1 MDRVAG
7 SPSVAVVGGGAS
19 GTLAAVHLLRRARA
33 LAMPLEVVLIDQY
46 GRHALGQAY
55 STTDPH
61 HLLNAC
67 VSKMSAIEGD
77 PGHLLRWARRDGLDI
92 DGPDY
97 LPRQVYG
104 RYLREVLSA
113 AEQRPFRVVRRVTG
127 TVSALTGTAGA
138 LTGTAGALTG
148 TASALTG
155 TAGAPT
161 GTAGARTGDRGV
173 RVQLSD
179 GGRIEADAAVLAL
192 GNRPPAAWPHIVDA
206 ANPRYVADP
215 WARDALARICDG
227 APVLV
232 LGTGLTMVDVAV
244 TVTRAHPKAVV
255 YALSRHALLPRTHP
269 HPAPPAVPVPIPDGP
284 LGVAALLRAVRL
296 AVRDNAGD
304 WHGVVDGL
312 RPQAQQLWARLTPEE
327 QRRFLGG
334 AARYWEVHRHRI
346 PPVTAARIADLRA
359 TGRLR
364 VLRGRMLR
372 ATGVPEGLCA
382 RVEVDGAVRELE
394 VGWLVNAT
402 GPGSDIAGDPF
413 LASLIAGGTV
423 RPDRL
428 RLGLDA
434 GSGGAVLDAAGRSDG
449 RVFTLGPMLRG
460 SLYETTAIPEIRAQA
475 AALAP
480 RLIEAITVRPGRS
493 HPEPGSP
500 EHDEPPLTARP
511 VRQARSA

>member
-1 MDRVAG
+1 MAAT
-7 SPSVAVVGGGAS
+7 PSVAVVGGGAS

-77 PGHLLRWARRDGLDI
+77 PGHLLRWARDNGLDI

-104 RYLREVLSA
+104 RYLRDVLAA
-113 AEQRPFRVVRRVTG
+113 AEEPPLRVVRRVTG
-127 TVSALTGTAGA
+127 TASGLTC
-138 LTGTAGALTG
+138 
-148 TASALTG
+148 
-155 TAGAPT
+155 
-161 GTAGARTGDRGV
+161 DRGV
-173 RVQLSD
+173 RVRLSD
-179 GGRIEADAAVLAL
+179 GGQIDADAAVLAL
-192 GNRPPAAWPHIVDA
+192 GNRTPAAWPHIVDA
-206 ANPRYVADP
+206 VDSRYVADP
-215 WARDALARICDG
+215 WARNALTRICDG

-244 TVTRAHPKAVV
+244 TVTRAHPDAVV
-255 YALSRHALLPRTHP
+255 YAVSRHALLPRP
-269 HPAPPAVPVPIPDGP
+269 HPYPVPPPVPVPIPDGP
-284 LGVAALLRAVRL
+284 LGVAGLLRAVRL
-296 AVRDNAGD
+296 AVKDNAGD

-312 RPQAQQLWARLTPEE
+312 RPQVQRLWARLTPDD
-327 QRRFLGG
+327 QRRFLSG

-346 PPVTAARIADLRA
+346 PPATAARVADLRA

-364 VLRGRMLR
+364 VLRGQMLR
-372 ATGVPEGLCA
+372 TTAVPGGMRA
-382 RVEVDGAVRELE
+382 RVEVDGAVRELD

-402 GPGSDIAGDPF
+402 GPGSDIARDPF
-413 LASLIAGGTV
+413 LASLISGGTA

-434 GSGGAVLDAAGRSDG
+434 GLGGAVLDATGHSDG

-475 AALAP
+475 AALAS
-480 RLIEAITVRPGRS
+480 RLIEAVTIRPGRS
-493 HPEPGSP
+493 HPEPGSS
-500 EHDEPPLTARP
+500 EPHIDVPYHRIEANALTFGSSLTESEITRIAGG
-511 VRQARSA
+511 

>member
-1 MDRVAG
+1 MAG

-19 GTLAAVHLLRRARA
+19 GTLAAVHLLHRARA
-33 LAMPLEVVLIDQY
+33 LAMPLEVVMIDQY

-67 VSKMSAIEGD
+67 VDKMSALDGD
-77 PGHLLRWARRDGLDI
+77 PGHLLRWAHDRGLDI
-92 DGPDY
+92 AGSGY

-104 RYLREVLSA
+104 RYLRDVLSA
-113 AEQRPFRVVRRVTG
+113 AEDRPLRVVRRVTG
-127 TVSALTGTAGA
+127 T
-138 LTGTAGALTG
+138 
-148 TASALTG
+148 ASALTCD
-155 TAGAPT
+155 P
-161 GTAGARTGDRGV
+161 GV
-173 RVQLSD
+173 RVRLSQ
-179 GGRIEADAAVLAL
+179 GGHVDADAVVLAL
-192 GNRPPAAWPHIVDA
+192 GNRTPTAWPHLADA
-206 ANPRYVADP
+206 ASPRHIADP
-215 WARDALARICDG
+215 WAPNALDPICDG

-244 TVTRAHPKAVV
+244 TVTRAHPDTVV
-255 YALSRHALLPRTHP
+255 YAVSRHALLPRTHP
-269 HPAPPAVPVPIPDGP
+269 YPPPSPVPVPIPDGP
-284 LGVAALLRAVRL
+284 LGVADLLRAVRL
-296 AVRDNAGD
+296 AVKDNAGD

-312 RPQAQQLWARLTPEE
+312 RPQAQRLWARLTPDD
-327 QRRFLGG
+327 QRRFLGV

-346 PPVTAARIADLRA
+346 PPATATRIADLRA

-364 VLRGRMLR
+364 VLRGQVLQATAVPDGLR
-372 ATGVPEGLCA
+372 AQ
-382 RVEVDGAVRELE
+382 VEADGAVRELD

-402 GPGSDIAGDPF
+402 GPGSDIARDPF
-413 LASLIAGGTV
+413 LASLIAGGTA

-434 GSGGAVLDAAGRSDG
+434 GLGGAVLDATGHSDG

-475 AALAP
+475 AALAS
-480 RLIEAITVRPGRS
+480 RLIEAVTVRPGRA
-493 HPEPGSP
+493 HPESGSS
-500 EHDEPPLTARP
+500 ERDEPPLTAPP

>member
-7 SPSVAVVGGGAS
+7 SPSVAVIGGGAS
-19 GTLAAVHLLRRARA
+19 GTLAAVHLLGRARA
-33 LAMPLEVVLIDQY
+33 LAMPLEVVLIDQH

-67 VSKMSAIEGD
+67 AGKMSAIDGD
-77 PGHLLRWARRDGLDI
+77 PDHLLRWARRNGLDI

-104 RYLREVLSA
+104 RYLRDVLSA
-113 AEQRPFRVVRRVTG
+113 AEQRPVRVVRRVT
-127 TVSALTGTAGA
+127 A
-138 LTGTAGALTG
+138 
-148 TASALTG
+148 TASALTT
-155 TAGAPT
+155 TAGALS
-161 GTAGARTGDRGV
+161 GDRGV
-173 RVQLSD
+173 RVRLSE
-179 GGRIEADAAVLAL
+179 GGQIDADAVVLAL
-192 GNRPPAAWPHIVDA
+192 GHRAPARWPHLADGA
-206 ANPRYVADP
+206 HGRYLADP
-215 WARDALARICDG
+215 WAQDALTRICDG
-227 APVLV
+227 TPVLV

-244 TVTRAHPKAVV
+244 TVTRAHPEAVV
-255 YALSRHALLPRTHP
+255 YALSRHALLPRPHP
-269 HPAPPAVPVPIPDGP
+269 HPVPPAVPVPIPDGP

-296 AVRDNAGD
+296 VVKENAGD

-312 RPQAQQLWARLTPEE
+312 RPQAQRLWARLTPED

-346 PPVTAARIADLRA
+346 PPRTAARIADLRA
-359 TGRLR
+359 TDRLR
-364 VLRGRMLR
+364 VLRGQMLR
-372 ATGVPEGLCA
+372 ATAAPEGVCA

-402 GPGSDIAGDPF
+402 GPGSDITADPF
-413 LASLIAGGTV
+413 LASLIAGGTA

-434 GSGGAVLDAAGRSDG
+434 GPGGAVLDARGRSG
-449 RVFTLGPMLRG
+449 GQVFTLGPMLRG

-475 AALAP
+475 AALASH
-480 RLIEAITVRPGRS
+480 LIEAITIRPGRS
-493 HPEPGSP
+493 HPEPGSS
-500 EHDEPPLTARP
+500 ERDEPPLTARP
-511 VRQARSA
+511 VRRARSA